1 MKILELFS
9 GTKSISNTFQAR
21 GHEVFTID
29 NNQEL
34 NPDLCIDMLS
44 FNTDMLPGE
53 WKNPDIIWASP
64 PCQTFSV
71 CTIYLNFKDGKPC
84 SSKSYIGLALA
95 MKSLEIIEALKPKF
109 WFIENPRGMLRKQH
123 FMPNGLRKTLTYC
136 QYGENYQKPTD
147 IWTNC
152 KEWISRKP
160 CKSGSTCHDYQP
172 RSHNSKKDNNCLSK
186 GTQGLKG
193 PIERSIIPP
202 ALLEEI
208 FDIIEGNY
216 S

>member
-34 NPDLCIDMLS
+34 NPDLCSDMLS
-44 FNTDMLPGE
+44 FNIDMLPEE

-71 CTIYLNFKDGKPC
+71 CTIYRNFKDGKPC

-95 MKSLEIIEALKPKF
+95 MKSLEIKPRTYKTKLSRGVLKLG
-109 WFIENPRGMLRKQH
+109 I
-123 FMPNGLRKTLTYC
+123 
-136 QYGENYQKPTD
+136 
-147 IWTNC
+147 
-152 KEWISRKP
+152 
-160 CKSGSTCHDYQP
+160 
-172 RSHNSKKDNNCLSK
+172 
-186 GTQGLKG
+186 
-193 PIERSIIPP
+193 
-202 ALLEEI
+202 
-208 FDIIEGNY
+208 
-216 S
+216 